1 MSHQINSG
9 IINKKLFQFVILS
22 LIVISFSFVSYTGY
36 KHTLEETTKKLN
48 EKVILFHFETFSELN
63 KIYEKDTNKHF
74 LQAIKKSKKTRES
87 FEDMLRLIRISTIQN
102 LFVIAKGEENNF
114 YFLLDSDQNSKTR
127 SNFMEPFDPLG
138 SFWND
143 CYRYKK
149 SQVFH
154 HQNSKDLWITIAYPI
169 IENNQTV
176 AIIGA
181 DISRSLDTNI
191 QSNLGDFSNFFLWI
205 LLLSALW
212 FVILYVLTLYFRKKA
227 YEGYIDPLTQVYN
240 RKYLYDI
247 VLKKL
252 SRRYQLLMLDIDFFK
267 RVNDAYGH
275 DTGDFVL
282 QEVARRMQRFMRAED
297 SLIRYGGEEFLIYTR
312 EFTPQKALEFAERIR
327 EHIQSTPIVFNEIS
341 CHVTVSI
348 GVNPYGSKEKPFLE
362 ILKKADEALYEA
374 KISGRDC
381 VRLSK

>member
-1 MSHQINSG
+1 M
-9 IINKKLFQFVILS
+9 
-22 LIVISFSFVSYTGY
+22 ISFSFVSYTGY
-36 KHTLEETTKKLN
+36 KHTLQETTKKLN
-48 EKVILFHFETFSELN
+48 EKVILFHFETFSALD

-74 LQAIKKSKKTRES
+74 LEAVKKSKKVREA
-87 FEDMLRLIRISTIQN
+87 FEDMLRLIHISTIQN
-102 LFVIAKGEENNF
+102 LFVIAKDKENNF
-114 YFLLDSDQNSKTR
+114 YFLLDSDQNPKTR

-149 SQVFH
+149 PQVFH
-154 HQNSKDLWITIAYPI
+154 HKNTKGLWITIAYPI

-176 AIIGA
+176 AIMGA
-181 DISRSLDTNI
+181 DISRSLDANI

-297 SLIRYGGEEFLIYTR
+297 SLIRYGGEEFLVYTR
-312 EFTPQKALEFAERIR
+312 ELTPQKALEFAERIR

-341 CHVTVSI
+341 CHITVSI
-348 GVNPYGSKEKPFLE
+348 GVNPYASKEKPFQE
-362 ILKKADEALYEA
+362 MLKKADEALYEA

>member
-1 MSHQINSG
+1 LSHQINNG
-9 IINKKLFQFVILS
+9 IINRKLFQFVILI

-36 KHTLEETTKKLN
+36 KHTLQETTKKLN
-48 EKVILFHFETFSELN
+48 EKVILFHFETFSALD

-74 LQAIKKSKKTRES
+74 LEAVKKSKKVREA

-102 LFVIAKGEENNF
+102 LFVIAKDKENNF
-114 YFLLDSDQNSKTR
+114 YFLLDSDQNPKTR

-138 SFWND
+138 SFWNN

-149 SQVFH
+149 PQVFH
-154 HQNSKDLWITIAYPI
+154 HEHTKGLWITIAYPI

-176 AIIGA
+176 AIMGA
-181 DISRSLDTNI
+181 DISRSLDANI

-212 FVILYVLTLYFRKKA
+212 FVVLYVLTLYFRKKA

-240 RKYLYDI
+240 RKYLYEI

-267 RVNDAYGH
+267 KVNDAYGH
-275 DTGDFVL
+275 DTGDSSKGI
-282 QEVARRMQRFMRAED
+282 RICRAYK
-297 SLIRYGGEEFLIYTR
+297 RTHTKYANCF
-312 EFTPQKALEFAERIR
+312 
-327 EHIQSTPIVFNEIS
+327 
-341 CHVTVSI
+341 
-348 GVNPYGSKEKPFLE
+348 
-362 ILKKADEALYEA
+362 
-374 KISGRDC
+374 
-381 VRLSK
+381 

>member
-1 MSHQINSG
+1 M
-9 IINKKLFQFVILS
+9 
-22 LIVISFSFVSYTGY
+22 
-36 KHTLEETTKKLN
+36 N
-48 EKVILFHFETFSELN
+48 EKVILFHFETFSALN

-74 LQAIKKSKKTRES
+74 LEAVKKSRKLRES

-102 LFVIAKGEENNF
+102 LFVIAKDKENNF

-127 SNFMEPFDPLG
+127 SNFMEPFEPLG
-138 SFWND
+138 NFWND
-143 CYRYKK
+143 CYKYKK
-149 SQVFH
+149 FQIFH
-154 HQNSKDLWITIAYPI
+154 HHNTKNLWITIAYPI

-181 DISRSLDTNI
+181 DISRSLYANI

-252 SRRYQLLMLDIDFFK
+252 SRNYQLFMLDIDFFK
-267 RVNDAYGH
+267 QVNDAYGH

-282 QEVARRMQRFMRAED
+282 QEVARRIQRFMRSED

-312 EFTPQKALEFAERIR
+312 DLTPQKALEFAERIR
-327 EHIQSTPIVFNEIS
+327 GNIQSSPIVFNEIS

-348 GVNPYGSKEKPFLE
+348 GVNPYAEKEKPFQE
-362 ILKKADEALYEA
+362 MLKKADEALYEA